1 MRGER
6 HDLVVIG
13 GGISGLGL
21 AHMVQRTGIEP
32 LLLES
37 SEQVGGCLCSHNFST
52 PSGSYWAELGAH
64 TCYNSYGNLLSI
76 LEDLGQLTELQPK
89 QKLPY
94 RLLTPSGLRKIPS
107 QFNFLELLTSLP
119 KLFTLQKG
127 ELTVEEYFGSV
138 VGRRNF
144 SKVLGPALDA
154 VICQPSAQVMAD
166 TLFRKKPRRKEII
179 RSFSGRSGVQ
189 QFSDAIAAQTGI
201 EVRTNSSV
209 VALQPLDDGFTLRL
223 VDGSEIEASQVAL
236 AVAPDRAAEI
246 LGSAYP
252 QLSELIQPIKMAD
265 IESLAIVVEA
275 DQIELEPLAGI
286 IAVDDDFYSM
296 VSRDPVADSH
306 YRGFTF
312 HFKPGRLSAD
322 EQLGR
327 ACRVL
332 GVQEELVTAAISRKN
347 RLPSLCSGHHERIEK
362 LDGMLASTPQLALTG
377 NWFAGVSIE
386 DCLVRS
392 ASEAARLARV

>member
-6 HDLVVIG
+6 HDLVVVG
-13 GGISGLGL
+13 GGISGLGF
-21 AHMVQRTGIEP
+21 AHMAQRTGIEP

-37 SEQVGGCLCSHNFST
+37 SEQVGGCLCSHTFST
-52 PSGSYWAELGAH
+52 PTGSYWAELGAH

-76 LEDLGQLTELQPK
+76 LEELGQLEQLQPK
-89 QKLPY
+89 TKLPF

-107 QFNFLELLTSLP
+107 QLNIIELLTSLP
-119 KLFTLQKG
+119 KLFTLKKDG
-127 ELTVEEYFGSV
+127 LTVDEYFGSII
-138 VGRRNF
+138 GRRNF
-144 SKVLGPALDA
+144 AKVLGPALDA

-189 QFSDAIAAQTGI
+189 QFSDAIAANSAV

-209 VALQPLDDGFTLRL
+209 VTLQPLDDGFILRL
-223 VDGSEIEASQVAL
+223 ADGSEIEARQVAL
-236 AVAPDRAAEI
+236 AVAPDLAAEI
-246 LGSAYP
+246 MRTSY
-252 QLSELIQPIKMAD
+252 QQISDLIQPIEMVD

-275 DQIELEPLAGI
+275 DQIKLEPLAGI
-286 IAVDDDFYSM
+286 IAVDDDFYSV
-296 VSRDPVADSH
+296 VSRDPISDER

-322 EQLGR
+322 EQLER

-332 GVQEELVTAAISRKN
+332 GVREGQVTAAKSHNN
-347 RLPSLCSGHHERIEK
+347 RLPSLRSGHRQRIEK
-362 LDGMLASTPQLALTG
+362 LDGMLASTPQLAMTG

-392 ASEAARLARV
+392 AAEAARLVRR